1 MEMSDRYQEWLEK
14 PYQDSE
20 RYNDMTDEEIE
31 AEQDRLDYE
40 EGMLYEKYDLEREER
55 MLEDYE
61 RA

>member
-1 MEMSDRYQEWLEK
+1 MSDRYQEWLEK

-20 RYNDMTDEEIE
+20 RYDGMTDEEIE